1 MQDIRKIR
9 CSCCKCY
16 DSFDGCTAFDCS
28 VDFEIHPMKLRETA
42 KEYGMS
48 PGQIVAAIIELQ
60 KEEKARET
68 SVSLP
73 SDFDPE
79 TDTEFLISFADATDL
94 GKKRLV
100 DMDTEDL
107 EKLRAELEFVLETR
121 KNE

>member
-1 MQDIRKIR
+1 MQNIHEIR
-9 CSCCKCY
+9 CNCCKCH
-16 DSFDGCTAFDCS
+16 DDFDGCTAFDCRI
-28 VDFEIHPMKLRETA
+28 DFEIHPMKLRKTA

-48 PGQIVAAIIELQ
+48 PGQIVAAIMELQ

-73 SDFDPE
+73 YDFNPE

-100 DMDTEDL
+100 DMDTVDL

>member
-1 MQDIRKIR
+1 
-9 CSCCKCY
+9 
-16 DSFDGCTAFDCS
+16 
-28 VDFEIHPMKLRETA
+28 MKLRKTA

-48 PGQIVAAIIELQ
+48 PGQIVAAIMELQ

-73 SDFDPE
+73 YDFNPE

-94 GKKRLV
+94 GKKRLI
-100 DMDTEDL
+100 DMDTADL

>member
-1 MQDIRKIR
+1 
-9 CSCCKCY
+9 
-16 DSFDGCTAFDCS
+16 
-28 VDFEIHPMKLRETA
+28 MKLRKTA

-48 PGQIVAAIIELQ
+48 PGQIVAAILELQ
-60 KEEKARET
+60 KEEEAGET

-73 SDFDPE
+73 YDFNPE

-100 DMDTEDL
+100 DMDTADL